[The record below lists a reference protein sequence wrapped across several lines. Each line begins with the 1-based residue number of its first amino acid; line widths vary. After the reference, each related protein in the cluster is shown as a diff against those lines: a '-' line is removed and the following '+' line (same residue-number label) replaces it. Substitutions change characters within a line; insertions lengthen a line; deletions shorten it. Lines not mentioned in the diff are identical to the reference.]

1 MSYQVLARKWRP
13 QTFHELVGQSHVK
26 QALVNA
32 LTQNRL
38 HHAYLFTGTRGV
50 GKTTIARIFAKS
62 LNCDEGI
69 SANPCGQCSSC
80 LDIEAGRY
88 IDLLEIDA
96 ASRTKVEDTREI
108 LDNVQYAPTRGRY
121 KVYLIDEVHMLSK
134 HSFNALLKTL
144 EEPPEHVKF
153 LLATTDPQKLP
164 VTILSRCLQFNLNAL
179 SQSDIKTQLE
189 HVLTQEQLNYD
200 NDALS
205 IIAKAADGSMRD
217 ALSLTDQAI
226 AQTNG
231 DINNQAVQTMLG
243 LMDTHYSQSLLAAL
257 LAQDGVALMSEVANV
272 ASRNPNYIALLDDLI
287 ALTHLTQLSQ
297 LVPEAAA
304 LDETNADYIAHVAQ
318 HTNPQQIQVYYQ
330 LLLNGKK
337 DLQWAPEP
345 RLGFEMIMLR
355 LLAFESAGT
364 QSQQSEPVSGAKP
377 VQSNA
382 GRADALRDILNKNKS
397 AKKNSEEQPIQQLEQ
412 RSTQNPIQKSSPV
425 EEKHTEQLSA
435 IEDNKKSVESN
446 TQANNHEFES
456 EVKNSPVTLMQS
468 GDSQH
473 TANDNERQVNKVTD
487 EQAQRESEDEAY
499 MQHSDVEQ
507 TLVAQFDDV
516 MSSAVD
522 QGFNS
527 VNHSHNNAE
536 NNSEPSTP
544 VIQQD
549 QDSAANAS
557 IVEREA
563 QAQSAIARIL
573 RDRNISGA
581 GTLSSANKRDTQS
594 TNSNTSTNKSNPV
607 VSDTNTGNRHTNV
620 NKVPSENSTAATTF
634 DNSNA
639 LANNNT
645 GADGFNASS
654 NGTKLDNTHIAP
666 SHSDN
671 PPPWA
676 TDITGESEK
685 KPELPLTGSHT
696 QTQEPIQQRPERKID
711 FREKHQTITENLAPE
726 LLEQINPQKVPE
738 VAPQEPSI
746 PTPDDF
752 QSPISEIRFAHQQDE
767 WAYLIKRMGLGG
779 RMRQFALHSIFTKQ
793 GNNLH
798 IDVDES
804 QKHLDTPVLRQKL
817 DAALSSI
824 YEHNVSLSINF
835 AKGVIDSPY
844 LIQQKIDV
852 GRHQQAI
859 DVITSDSNIVQFQ
872 QIFSAEIDENSI
884 QAL

>member
-179 SQSDIKTQLE
+179 SQSEIKTQLE
-189 HVLTQEQLNYD
+189 HVLTQEQLSFD
-200 NDALS
+200 TDALS
-205 IIAKAADGSMRD
+205 IISKAADGSMRD

-257 LAQDGVALMSEVANV
+257 LAQDGAALMDEIAQV
-272 ASRNPNYIALLDDLI
+272 ASRNPNYVALLDDLI
-287 ALTHLTQLSQ
+287 ALTHLTQLTQ
-297 LVPEAAA
+297 LVPEAAG
-304 LDETNADYIAHVAQ
+304 LDEKNVDYIAHVAQ
-318 HTNPQQIQVYYQ
+318 HTSPQQIQVYYQ

-355 LLAFESAGT
+355 LLAFKPTDA
-364 QSQQSEPVSGAKP
+364 QQAVPIVNEEPAQNK
-377 VQSNA
+377 Q
-382 GRADALRDILNKNKS
+382 GRASALRDILNKNKTSQNSLSS
-397 AKKNSEEQPIQQLEQ
+397 ASREQVTNALPVNNTKQTKPVEPAPTIAAQTSNNGVLQSNNEPTQVAVEQPVQQTESTPEQQASANEQQL
-412 RSTQNPIQKSSPV
+412 
-425 EEKHTEQLSA
+425 
-435 IEDNKKSVESN
+435 
-446 TQANNHEFES
+446 ANVVS
-456 EVKNSPVTLMQS
+456 
-468 GDSQH
+468 
-473 TANDNERQVNKVTD
+473 D
-487 EQAQRESEDEAY
+487 EQAQRQSEDEAY
-499 MQHSDVEQ
+499 MQHSDAEQ
-507 TLVAQFDDV
+507 TLASQFDDI

-522 QGFNS
+522 QGFNPAT
-527 VNHSHNNAE
+527 NKNL
-536 NNSEPSTP
+536 EPSP
-544 VIQQD
+544 EL
-549 QDSAANAS
+549 AANQNVSTPIA
-557 IVEREA
+557 EQEA

-581 GTLSSANKRDTQS
+581 GRLSSKNT
-594 TNSNTSTNKSNPV
+594 NTSASNVAAQPSQAPAKKPEQHPRMPKAEIV
-607 VSDTNTGNRHTNV
+607 DQSNSAANTSE
-620 NKVPSENSTAATTF
+620 PSSTSSTAF
-634 DNSNA
+634 
-639 LANNNT
+639 
-645 GADGFNASS
+645 
-654 NGTKLDNTHIAP
+654 
-666 SHSDN
+666 SDA
-671 PPPWA
+671 PPWA
-676 TDITGESEK
+676 TGSAGESEK
-685 KPELPLTGSHT
+685 KHELPVTGS
-696 QTQEPIQQRPERKID
+696 QTQANSHANTKPARKID
-711 FREKHQTITENLAPE
+711 FKEKHQTITENLAPE
-726 LLEQINPQKVPE
+726 LLEQINPQKAPEVVPE
-738 VAPQEPSI
+738 EVSI
-746 PTPDDF
+746 PAPDDF

-793 GNNLH
+793 GNSLH

-804 QKHLDTPVLRQKL
+804 QKHLDTPMLRQRL

-844 LIQQKIDV
+844 LIQQKIDA

-859 DVITSDSNIVQFQ
+859 DVITSDENIVQFQ
-872 QIFSAEIDENSI
+872 QVFSAEIDENSI

>member
-179 SQSDIKTQLE
+179 SQSEIKTQLE
-189 HVLTQEQLNYD
+189 HVLTQEQLSFD
-200 NDALS
+200 TDALS
-205 IIAKAADGSMRD
+205 IISKAADGSMRD

-257 LAQDGVALMSEVANV
+257 LAQDGAALMDEIAQV
-272 ASRNPNYIALLDDLI
+272 ASRNPNYVALLDDLI
-287 ALTHLTQLSQ
+287 ALTHLTQLTQ
-297 LVPEAAA
+297 LVPEAAG
-304 LDETNADYIAHVAQ
+304 LDEKNVDYIAHVAQ
-318 HTNPQQIQVYYQ
+318 HTSPQQIQIYYQ

-355 LLAFESAGT
+355 LLAFKPSDV
-364 QSQQSEPVSGAKP
+364 QQTVHTANQEPAPNK
-377 VQSNA
+377 Q
-382 GRADALRDILNKNKS
+382 GRANALRDILNKNKTS
-397 AKKNSEEQPIQQLEQ
+397 QNTVAGQSSVPVNNTKPVSNAEQPKAVEIEPSANAAAQSSNNEVVQSNIEPAQVAVEQPVQQSENASKQQAIAKEQ
-412 RSTQNPIQKSSPV
+412 PQTNVVSD
-425 EEKHTEQLSA
+425 A
-435 IEDNKKSVESN
+435 
-446 TQANNHEFES
+446 
-456 EVKNSPVTLMQS
+456 
-468 GDSQH
+468 
-473 TANDNERQVNKVTD
+473 
-487 EQAQRESEDEAY
+487 QAQRQSEDEAY
-499 MQHSDVEQ
+499 MLHSDAEQ
-507 TLVAQFDDV
+507 TLASQFDDI

-522 QGFNS
+522 QGFNP
-527 VNHSHNNAE
+527 VTNT
-536 NNSEPSTP
+536 NSEPQSEPLTNHNASTP
-544 VIQQD
+544 IAEQ
-549 QDSAANAS
+549 
-557 IVEREA
+557 EA

-581 GTLSSANKRDTQS
+581 GRLSSKS
-594 TNSNTSTNKSNPV
+594 TSTSAN
-607 VSDTNTGNRHTNV
+607 NV
-620 NKVPSENSTAATTF
+620 AAQPNQAPAKKPEHHARMPKAQSVNQGSTAENTNEL
-634 DNSNA
+634 NSV
-639 LANNNT
+639 
-645 GADGFNASS
+645 SS
-654 NGTKLDNTHIAP
+654 IAP
-666 SHSDN
+666 SD
-671 PPPWA
+671 PPPWV
-676 TDITGESEK
+676 TDSAGASEK
-685 KPELPLTGSHT
+685 KHELPPIGSESQAHGHANT
-696 QTQEPIQQRPERKID
+696 KPARKVD
-711 FREKHQTITENLAPE
+711 FKEKHQTITENLAPE

-738 VAPQEPSI
+738 AAPEEISI
-746 PTPDDF
+746 PVPDDF

-793 GNNLH
+793 GNSLH

-804 QKHLDTPVLRQKL
+804 QKHLDTPMLRQRL

-844 LIQQKIDV
+844 LIQQKIDA

-859 DVITSDSNIVQFQ
+859 DVITSDENIVQFQ
-872 QIFSAEIDENSI
+872 QVFSAEIDENSI

>member
-69 SANPCGQCSSC
+69 SATPCGQCSSC
-80 LDIEAGRY
+80 QDIEAGRY

-179 SQSDIKTQLE
+179 SQHEIKTQLE
-189 HVLTQEQLNYD
+189 HVLSQEQLSFD
-200 NDALS
+200 NESLG

-231 DINNQAVQTMLG
+231 DINNQAVQAMLG

-257 LAQDGVALMSEVANV
+257 LAQDGKALMNEVNDI
-272 ASRNPNYIALLDDLI
+272 ASKSPNYIALLDDLI
-287 ALTHLTQLSQ
+287 ALTHLTQLTQ
-297 LVPEAAA
+297 LVPDAAV
-304 LDETNADYIAHVAQ
+304 LDETNADYISYVAQ
-318 HTNPQQIQVYYQ
+318 HTSAQQIQVYYQ

-337 DLQWAPEP
+337 DLQWAPDQ
-345 RLGFEMIMLR
+345 RLGFEMILLR
-355 LLAFESAGT
+355 LLAFQPADSQNAPTTAVQNSASA
-364 QSQQSEPVSGAKP
+364 QSSS
-377 VQSNA
+377 
-382 GRADALRDILNKNKS
+382 GRADALRSLLNKNKAAAS
-397 AKKNSEEQPIQQLEQ
+397 PVASDSPLQADTPQPPVEAAIKPATTAQSHPAAVSGLAADNNPATAQPSVQPIADEQPPSHSEQQL
-412 RSTQNPIQKSSPV
+412 I
-425 EEKHTEQLSA
+425 A
-435 IEDNKKSVESN
+435 
-446 TQANNHEFES
+446 
-456 EVKNSPVTLMQS
+456 
-468 GDSQH
+468 
-473 TANDNERQVNKVTD
+473 VTD
-487 EQAQRESEDEAY
+487 EQAQRESEDQAY

-507 TLVAQFDDV
+507 SLAAQFDDV
-516 MSSAVD
+516 MQTATE
-522 QGFNS
+522 QGFT
-527 VNHSHNNAE
+527 AAAQTPA
-536 NNSEPSTP
+536 PS
-544 VIQQD
+544 QHD
-549 QDSAANAS
+549 DS
-557 IVEREA
+557 IGA
-563 QAQSAIARIL
+563 QESRAQSAIARIL

-581 GTLSSANKRDTQS
+581 GKLSGAKAAPAPASDAKQPQSKVVNNKPAPAAPASQT
-594 TNSNTSTNKSNPV
+594 T
-607 VSDTNTGNRHTNV
+607 
-620 NKVPSENSTAATTF
+620 ATT
-634 DNSNA
+634 
-639 LANNNT
+639 
-645 GADGFNASS
+645 
-654 NGTKLDNTHIAP
+654 
-666 SHSDN
+666 N
-671 PPPWA
+671 PPPWS
-676 TDITGESEK
+676 TSTQDEGEK
-685 KPELPLTGSHT
+685 KPVLPSIGS
-696 QTQEPIQQRPERKID
+696 QTNAAPETPVAASPAVD
-711 FREKHQTITENLAPE
+711 FKAKHQTITENLAPE
-726 LLEQINPQKVPE
+726 LLEQINPQK
-738 VAPQEPSI
+738 APAVIADEPSI
-746 PTPDDF
+746 PVPDDF

-779 RMRQFALHSIFTKQ
+779 RMRQFALHSIFSKQ

-824 YEHNVSLSINF
+824 YGHNVALSINF
-835 AKGVIDSPY
+835 AQGVIDSPY
-844 LIQQKIDV
+844 LIQQKIDA

-859 DVITSDSNIVQFQ
+859 DVITTDENIVQFQ
-872 QIFSAEIDENSI
+872 QLFSAEIDENSI

>member
-179 SQSDIKTQLE
+179 SQSEIKTQLE
-189 HVLTQEQLNYD
+189 HVLTQEQLSFD
-200 NDALS
+200 TDALS
-205 IIAKAADGSMRD
+205 IISKAADGSMRD

-257 LAQDGVALMSEVANV
+257 LAQDGAALMDEIAQV
-272 ASRNPNYIALLDDLI
+272 ASRNPNYVALLDDLI
-287 ALTHLTQLSQ
+287 ALTHLTQLTQ
-297 LVPEAAA
+297 LVPEAAG
-304 LDETNADYIAHVAQ
+304 LDEKNVDYIAHVAQ
-318 HTNPQQIQVYYQ
+318 HTSPQQIQIYYQ

-355 LLAFESAGT
+355 LLAFKPTDAQQTVHTVNEEPAPNK
-364 QSQQSEPVSGAKP
+364 QS
-377 VQSNA
+377 
-382 GRADALRDILNKNKS
+382 RANALRDILNKNKTSQNTVASQSS
-397 AKKNSEEQPIQQLEQ
+397 APVNNTKPVSNTEQPKSLEIEPLPNVAAQTSNNDVVQSNNEPAQVAVEQPVQQSENAFEQ
-412 RSTQNPIQKSSPV
+412 QASAN
-425 EEKHTEQLSA
+425 EQPQTNVVSDA
-435 IEDNKKSVESN
+435 
-446 TQANNHEFES
+446 
-456 EVKNSPVTLMQS
+456 
-468 GDSQH
+468 
-473 TANDNERQVNKVTD
+473 
-487 EQAQRESEDEAY
+487 QAQRQSEDEAY
-499 MQHSDVEQ
+499 MQHSDAEQ
-507 TLVAQFDDV
+507 TLASQFDDI

-522 QGFNS
+522 QGFKP
-527 VNHSHNNAE
+527 APTA
-536 NNSEPSTP
+536 NSESSPEPLANHNASTP
-544 VIQQD
+544 IAEQ
-549 QDSAANAS
+549 
-557 IVEREA
+557 EA

-581 GTLSSANKRDTQS
+581 GRLSGKSTSTSANNVAVQPSQAPAKKPEQHPRMPKAQSVHQGSADTS
-594 TNSNTSTNKSNPV
+594 ASELNS
-607 VSDTNTGNRHTNV
+607 
-620 NKVPSENSTAATTF
+620 PS
-634 DNSNA
+634 
-639 LANNNT
+639 
-645 GADGFNASS
+645 GNAS
-654 NGTKLDNTHIAP
+654 GDI
-666 SHSDN
+666 
-671 PPPWA
+671 PPWE
-676 TDITGESEK
+676 TDSEGESEK
-685 KPELPLTGSHT
+685 KHELPVTGG
-696 QTQEPIQQRPERKID
+696 QTQAHNHSNIKPTSKID
-711 FREKHQTITENLAPE
+711 FKAKHQTITENLAPE
-726 LLEQINPQKVPE
+726 LLEQINPQKAPEIVPE
-738 VAPQEPSI
+738 EVSI
-746 PTPDDF
+746 PAPDDF

-793 GNNLH
+793 GNSLH

-804 QKHLDTPVLRQKL
+804 QKHLDTPMLRQRL

-844 LIQQKIDV
+844 LIQQKIDA

-859 DVITSDSNIVQFQ
+859 DVITSDENIVQFQ
-872 QIFSAEIDENSI
+872 QVFSAEIDENSI

>member
-69 SANPCGQCSSC
+69 SASPCGQCSSC
-80 LDIEAGRY
+80 TDIEAGRY

-179 SQSDIKTQLE
+179 SQSEIKTQLQ
-189 HVLTQEQLNYD
+189 HVLTQEQLSFD

-231 DINNQAVQTMLG
+231 DINNQAVQAMLG

-257 LAQDGVALMSEVANV
+257 LSQDGAALMSEIANV
-272 ASRNPNYIALLDDLI
+272 ASKNPNYIALLDDLI
-287 ALTHLTQLSQ
+287 SLTHLIQLTQ
-297 LVPEAAA
+297 LVPQAAG
-304 LDETNADYIAHVAQ
+304 LDETNADYIKHVAE
-318 HTNPQQIQVYYQ
+318 HTSAKQVQVYYQ

-345 RLGFEMIMLR
+345 RLGFEMILLR
-355 LLAFESAGT
+355 LLAFQPAGNDT
-364 QSQQSEPVSGAKP
+364 QQSVINTPQSSVSDTE
-377 VQSNA
+377 S
-382 GRADALRDILNKNKS
+382 RANALRDILS
-397 AKKNSEEQPIQQLEQ
+397 KKKPENSNNPAEHSDTSNIQQSAEKSLVTIDQQAEVTPSVIDRPVDSEQ
-412 RSTQNPIQKSSPV
+412 VEHVQVKTEEAQTEASQNTPK
-425 EEKHTEQLSA
+425 EQLS
-435 IEDNKKSVESN
+435 D
-446 TQANNHEFES
+446 
-456 EVKNSPVTLMQS
+456 
-468 GDSQH
+468 D
-473 TANDNERQVNKVTD
+473 
-487 EQAQRESEDEAY
+487 QAQRNSENEAY

-507 TLVAQFDDV
+507 TLSAQFDDV
-516 MSSAVD
+516 MSSALD
-522 QGFNS
+522 QGFNPHIHS
-527 VNHSHNNAE
+527 DQQVNESPQSASQQVE
-536 NNSEPSTP
+536 SQSEQSST
-544 VIQQD
+544 
-549 QDSAANAS
+549 DSS
-557 IVEREA
+557 SLHDKES

-573 RDRNISGA
+573 RDRNISGS
-581 GTLSSANKRDTQS
+581 GRLSGHNIAQPPVPKKPEIDTREQS
-594 TNSNTSTNKSNPV
+594 NRPVSSPIAQQSEATNKDRQS
-607 VSDTNTGNRHTNV
+607 H
-620 NKVPSENSTAATTF
+620 F
-634 DNSNA
+634 DNTEQQIPA
-639 LANNNT
+639 PPT
-645 GADGFNASS
+645 GSA
-654 NGTKLDNTHIAP
+654 
-666 SHSDN
+666 N
-671 PPPWA
+671 PPPW
-676 TDITGESEK
+676 DNYNIGEHEK
-685 KPELPLTGSHT
+685 KPELPVSGS
-696 QTQEPIQQRPERKID
+696 QIQRPSVVAANAQKVD
-711 FREKHQTITENLAPE
+711 FKAKHQTITENLAPE
-726 LLEQINPQKVPE
+726 LLEQINPQSVPTP
-738 VAPQEPSI
+738 APQEESI
-746 PTPDDF
+746 PVPDDF
-752 QSPISEIRFAHQQDE
+752 QSPISEIKFAHQQDE

-793 GNNLH
+793 GSNLH

-804 QKHLDTPVLRQKL
+804 QKHLDTPMLRQKL

-824 YEHNVSLSINF
+824 YDHNVSLSINF
-835 AKGVIDSPY
+835 AQGVIDSPY
-844 LIQQKIDV
+844 LIQQKIDA

-859 DVITSDSNIVQFQ
+859 DVITSDENIVQFQ
-872 QIFSAEIDENSI
+872 QLFSAEIDENSI

>member
-179 SQSDIKTQLE
+179 SQSEIKTQLE
-189 HVLTQEQLNYD
+189 HVLTQEQLSFD
-200 NDALS
+200 TDALS
-205 IIAKAADGSMRD
+205 IISKAADGSMRD

-257 LAQDGVALMSEVANV
+257 LAQDGAALMDEIAQV
-272 ASRNPNYIALLDDLI
+272 ASRNPNYVALLDDLI
-287 ALTHLTQLSQ
+287 ALTHLTQLTQ
-297 LVPEAAA
+297 LVPEAAG
-304 LDETNADYIAHVAQ
+304 LDEKNVDYIAHVAQ
-318 HTNPQQIQVYYQ
+318 HTSPQQIQIYYQ

-355 LLAFESAGT
+355 LLAFKPTDA
-364 QSQQSEPVSGAKP
+364 QQTVHTVNEEPAPNK
-377 VQSNA
+377 Q
-382 GRADALRDILNKNKS
+382 GRANALRDILNKTSQNTVASQSSVPVNNTKPVSNTEQTKS
-397 AKKNSEEQPIQQLEQ
+397 LEIEPLPNVAAQTSNNNVVQSNNEPAQVAVEQPVQQSENAFEQ
-412 RSTQNPIQKSSPV
+412 QASAN
-425 EEKHTEQLSA
+425 EQPQTNVVSDA
-435 IEDNKKSVESN
+435 
-446 TQANNHEFES
+446 
-456 EVKNSPVTLMQS
+456 
-468 GDSQH
+468 
-473 TANDNERQVNKVTD
+473 
-487 EQAQRESEDEAY
+487 QAQRQSEDEAY
-499 MQHSDVEQ
+499 MQHSDAEQ
-507 TLVAQFDDV
+507 TLASQFDDI

-522 QGFNS
+522 QGFKP
-527 VNHSHNNAE
+527 APTA
-536 NNSEPSTP
+536 NSEFSPEPLTNHNASTP
-544 VIQQD
+544 IAEQ
-549 QDSAANAS
+549 
-557 IVEREA
+557 EA

-581 GTLSSANKRDTQS
+581 GRLSGKSTSTSANNVAVQPSQAPAKKPEQHPRMPKAQSVHQGSADTSVSELNSPSS
-594 TNSNTSTNKSNPV
+594 TTSG
-607 VSDTNTGNRHTNV
+607 D
-620 NKVPSENSTAATTF
+620 
-634 DNSNA
+634 
-639 LANNNT
+639 
-645 GADGFNASS
+645 
-654 NGTKLDNTHIAP
+654 I
-666 SHSDN
+666 
-671 PPPWA
+671 PPWA
-676 TDITGESEK
+676 TDSEGESEK
-685 KPELPLTGSHT
+685 KHELPVTGG
-696 QTQEPIQQRPERKID
+696 QTQAHNHSNIKPASKID
-711 FREKHQTITENLAPE
+711 FKAKHQTITENLAPE
-726 LLEQINPQKVPE
+726 LLEQINPQKAPEIVPE
-738 VAPQEPSI
+738 EVSI
-746 PTPDDF
+746 PAPDDF

-793 GNNLH
+793 GNSLH

-804 QKHLDTPVLRQKL
+804 QKHLDTPMLRQRL

-844 LIQQKIDV
+844 LIQQKIDA

-859 DVITSDSNIVQFQ
+859 DVITSDENIVQFQ
-872 QIFSAEIDENSI
+872 QVFSAEIDENSI

>member
-69 SANPCGQCSSC
+69 SAQPCGQCSSC
-80 LDIEAGRY
+80 KDIESGRY

-179 SQSDIKTQLE
+179 SQTEILQQLE
-189 HVLTQEQLNYD
+189 YVLNEEQLSFD
-200 NDALS
+200 TQALQ

-231 DINNQAVQTMLG
+231 NIQHQSVQNMLG
-243 LMDTHYSQSLLAAL
+243 LMDNHYSQHLLAAL
-257 LAQDGVALMSEVANV
+257 LAQDG
-272 ASRNPNYIALLDDLI
+272 ASLLAQIEQIASQNPQYTALLDDLI
-287 ALTHLTQLSQ
+287 ALTHLIQLTQ
-297 LVPEAAA
+297 LVPDAAK
-304 LDETNADYIAHVAQ
+304 LDDYNSEFVREVAQ
-318 HTNPQQIQVYYQ
+318 ASNSKQIQIYYQ

-355 LLAFESAGT
+355 LLAFEPTGT
-364 QSQQSEPVSGAKP
+364 TAEPMPSTNTQP
-377 VQSNA
+377 VQNNQ
-382 GRADALRDILNKNKS
+382 GRASALRDIINKNKPVPTSSVSANTVQPVKNDAKPAENTHVESSSAASTEVANNPADDGLKQPVQPIPTAEVS
-397 AKKNSEEQPIQQLEQ
+397 AKSHN
-412 RSTQNPIQKSSPV
+412 
-425 EEKHTEQLSA
+425 TEQ
-435 IEDNKKSVESN
+435 
-446 TQANNHEFES
+446 
-456 EVKNSPVTLMQS
+456 
-468 GDSQH
+468 
-473 TANDNERQVNKVTD
+473 VNI
-487 EQAQRESEDEAY
+487 DEAQQQSQDDAY
-499 MQHSDVEQ
+499 QQYSDTEQ
-507 TLVAQFDDV
+507 TLAAQFDDV
-516 MSSAVD
+516 MSSAIE
-522 QGFNS
+522 QGFS
-527 VNHSHNNAE
+527 AE
-536 NNSEPSTP
+536 AANTSEPEVHNLATDAT
-544 VIQQD
+544 V
-549 QDSAANAS
+549 S
-557 IVEREA
+557 IAEQES

-581 GTLSSANKRDTQS
+581 GKLSGANISAEPTPAPNQS
-594 TNSNTSTNKSNPV
+594 VSQPDENEPK
-607 VSDTNTGNRHTNV
+607 SDT
-620 NKVPSENSTAATTF
+620 SQTTTTQTSPVSMVEPQQI
-634 DNSNA
+634 DA
-639 LANNNT
+639 
-645 GADGFNASS
+645 
-654 NGTKLDNTHIAP
+654 
-666 SHSDN
+666 
-671 PPPWA
+671 PPWSSE
-676 TDITGESEK
+676 TGTGQSAK
-685 KPELPLTGSHT
+685 KPALPLTGSET
-696 QTQEPIQQRPERKID
+696 RASRQLETKKVD
-711 FREKHQTITENLAPE
+711 FKEKHQTITENLAPE
-726 LLEQINPQKVPE
+726 LLEQINPQKKPE
-738 VAPQEPSI
+738 VIEQEPSV
-746 PTPDDF
+746 PVPDDF

-779 RMRQFALHSIFTKQ
+779 RMRQFALHSIFSKQ

-804 QKHLDTPVLRQKL
+804 QKHLDTPMLRQKL

-824 YEHNVSLSINF
+824 YEHNVTLSINF
-835 AKGVIDSPY
+835 AQGVIDSPY
-844 LIQQKIDV
+844 LIQQKIDA

-859 DVITSDSNIVQFQ
+859 DVITSDENIVQFQ
-872 QIFSAEIDENSI
+872 QLFSAIIDENSI

>member
-69 SANPCGQCSSC
+69 SATPCGQCSSC
-80 LDIEAGRY
+80 VDIEAGRY

-179 SQSDIKTQLE
+179 SQAEIKQQLE
-189 HVLTQEQLNYD
+189 HVLTHEQLNFD

-231 DINNQAVQTMLG
+231 DIKNQAVQDMLG

-257 LAQDGVALMSEVANV
+257 LAQDGTALMNEVAQV

-287 ALTHLTQLSQ
+287 ALTHVIQLSQ

-304 LDETNADYIAHVAQ
+304 LDSNNADYIEHVAA
-318 HTNPQQIQVYYQ
+318 HTHAQQIQVYYQ

-355 LLAFESAGT
+355 LLAFEPT
-364 QSQQSEPVSGAKP
+364 QLQTNQPEPSSQAAPEQNS
-377 VQSNA
+377 A
-382 GRADALRDILNKNKS
+382 GRANALRDILNKNKPAQS
-397 AKKNSEEQPIQQLEQ
+397 NTPQTQPTKAAEPEVSQPDNSQ
-412 RSTQNPIQKSSPV
+412 TQNEQSPV
-425 EEKHTEQLSA
+425 QSQPQIVDT
-435 IEDNKKSVESN
+435 
-446 TQANNHEFES
+446 
-456 EVKNSPVTLMQS
+456 PVIS
-468 GDSQH
+468 
-473 TANDNERQVNKVTD
+473 D
-487 EQAQRESEDEAY
+487 EQAQSQSEDDAY

-507 TLVAQFDDV
+507 TIAAQYDDV

-522 QGFNS
+522 QGFNPELANATS
-527 VNHSHNNAE
+527 NAE
-536 NNSEPSTP
+536 
-544 VIQQD
+544 Q
-549 QDSAANAS
+549 SAS
-557 IVEREA
+557 SMGEQEA
-563 QAQSAIARIL
+563 RAQSAIARIL

-581 GTLSSANKRDTQS
+581 GKLSSAAIEKPTEEKPVPTKSEFSRPV
-594 TNSNTSTNKSNPV
+594 SNEAQT
-607 VSDTNTGNRHTNV
+607 VSQQ
-620 NKVPSENSTAATTF
+620 
-634 DNSNA
+634 
-639 LANNNT
+639 
-645 GADGFNASS
+645 
-654 NGTKLDNTHIAP
+654 
-666 SHSDN
+666 
-671 PPPWA
+671 PPPW
-676 TDITGESEK
+676 DSEVSDDLQK
-685 KPELPLTGSHT
+685 KPQLPAQGSRA
-696 QTQEPIQQRPERKID
+696 QVANKPASKVD
-711 FREKHQTITENLAPE
+711 FKAKHQTITENLAPE
-726 LLEQINPQKVPE
+726 LLEQINPQKP
-738 VAPQEPSI
+738 APVVEQEPSI
-746 PTPDDF
+746 PVPDDF

-793 GNNLH
+793 DNHFH
-798 IDVDES
+798 IEVDES
-804 QKHLDTPVLRQKL
+804 QKHLDTPMLRQKL
-817 DAALSSI
+817 NVALSSI
-824 YEHNVSLSINF
+824 YGHNVELNIDF
-835 AKGVIDSPY
+835 ASGVIDSPY
-844 LIQQKIDV
+844 LIQQKIDA

-859 DVITSDSNIVQFQ
+859 DVITSDENIVQFQ
-872 QIFSAEIDENSI
+872 QLFSAEIDENSI

>member
-69 SANPCGQCSSC
+69 SASPCGKCSSC
-80 LDIEAGRY
+80 TDIEAGRY

-179 SQSDIKTQLE
+179 SQSEIKTQLE
-189 HVLTQEQLNYD
+189 HVLTHEQLSFE

-257 LAQDGVALMSEVANV
+257 LAQDGAALMNEIAQV
-272 ASRNPNYIALLDDLI
+272 ASRNPNYVALLDDLI
-287 ALTHLTQLSQ
+287 ALTHLVQLSQ

-304 LDETNADYIAHVAQ
+304 LDEKNVDYIAHVAQ
-318 HTNPQQIQVYYQ
+318 HTSAQQIQVYYQ

-355 LLAFESAGT
+355 LLAFEPT
-364 QSQQSEPVSGAKP
+364 QTKHKQATPLAAQEPAENKP
-377 VQSNA
+377 SKA
-382 GRADALRDILNKNKS
+382 SALRDILNKNKTPQNTTVSQSSPSISSTQALDNTSQPDTQKQESMVQVPPAKEPLVAGEVLNTQPS
-397 AKKNSEEQPIQQLEQ
+397 AAEAKPSVQQPEHVNEQPK
-412 RSTQNPIQKSSPV
+412 ST
-425 EEKHTEQLSA
+425 A
-435 IEDNKKSVESN
+435 IS
-446 TQANNHEFES
+446 
-456 EVKNSPVTLMQS
+456 
-468 GDSQH
+468 
-473 TANDNERQVNKVTD
+473 D
-487 EQAQRESEDEAY
+487 EQAQRQSENEAY
-499 MQHSDVEQ
+499 MQHSDAEQ
-507 TLVAQFDDV
+507 TLASQFDDI

-522 QGFNS
+522 QGFNPAQS
-527 VNHSHNNAE
+527 T
-536 NNSEPSTP
+536 NSESPSEAASSESAVSQNTSTP
-544 VIQQD
+544 IAEQD
-549 QDSAANAS
+549 
-557 IVEREA
+557 A

-581 GTLSSANKRDTQS
+581 GRLSGANTRTDE
-594 TNSNTSTNKSNPV
+594 NNTSEQLTKPTLKEPSQHPRMPKGESSQNAEPAASNEI
-607 VSDTNTGNRHTNV
+607 T
-620 NKVPSENSTAATTF
+620 PSYDAIDDA
-634 DNSNA
+634 
-639 LANNNT
+639 
-645 GADGFNASS
+645 
-654 NGTKLDNTHIAP
+654 
-666 SHSDN
+666 
-671 PPPWA
+671 PPWA
-676 TDITGESEK
+676 TNSAGESEK
-685 KPELPLTGSHT
+685 KHELPVTGS
-696 QTQEPIQQRPERKID
+696 QTEPLNQANTKPARKID
-711 FREKHQTITENLAPE
+711 FKEKHQTITENLAPE
-726 LLEQINPQKVPE
+726 LLEQINPQKVVEAAPE
-738 VAPQEPSI
+738 EPSI
-746 PTPDDF
+746 PVPDDF

-859 DVITSDSNIVQFQ
+859 DVITTDENIVQFQ
-872 QIFSAEIDENSI
+872 QVFSAEIDENSI

>member
-69 SANPCGQCSSC
+69 SAQPCGQCSSC
-80 LDIEAGRY
+80 KDIESGRY

-179 SQSDIKTQLE
+179 SQTEILQQLE
-189 HVLTQEQLNYD
+189 YVLNEEQLSFD
-200 NDALS
+200 TQALQ

-231 DINNQAVQTMLG
+231 NIQHQSVQNMLG
-243 LMDTHYSQSLLAAL
+243 LMDNHYSQHLLAAL
-257 LAQDGVALMSEVANV
+257 LAQDG
-272 ASRNPNYIALLDDLI
+272 ASLLAQIEQIASQNPQYTALLDDLI
-287 ALTHLTQLSQ
+287 ALTHLIQLTQ
-297 LVPEAAA
+297 LVPDAAK
-304 LDETNADYIAHVAQ
+304 LDDYNSEFVREVAQ
-318 HTNPQQIQVYYQ
+318 ASNSKQIQIYYQ

-355 LLAFESAGT
+355 LLAFEPTGT
-364 QSQQSEPVSGAKP
+364 TAEPMPSTNTQP
-377 VQSNA
+377 VQNNQ
-382 GRADALRDILNKNKS
+382 GRASALRDIINKNKPVPNSSVSANTVQPVKNDAKPAENTHVESSSAASTEVANNPADDGLEQPVQPIPTAEVS
-397 AKKNSEEQPIQQLEQ
+397 AKSHN
-412 RSTQNPIQKSSPV
+412 
-425 EEKHTEQLSA
+425 TEQ
-435 IEDNKKSVESN
+435 
-446 TQANNHEFES
+446 
-456 EVKNSPVTLMQS
+456 
-468 GDSQH
+468 
-473 TANDNERQVNKVTD
+473 VNI
-487 EQAQRESEDEAY
+487 DEAQQQSQDDAY
-499 MQHSDVEQ
+499 QQYSDTEQ
-507 TLVAQFDDV
+507 TLATQFDDV
-516 MSSAVD
+516 MSSAIE
-522 QGFNS
+522 QGFS
-527 VNHSHNNAE
+527 AE
-536 NNSEPSTP
+536 AANTSEPEAHNLATDAT
-544 VIQQD
+544 V
-549 QDSAANAS
+549 S
-557 IVEREA
+557 IAEQES

-581 GTLSSANKRDTQS
+581 GKLSGANISAEPTPNQS
-594 TNSNTSTNKSNPV
+594 VSQPDENESK
-607 VSDTNTGNRHTNV
+607 SDTSHT
-620 NKVPSENSTAATTF
+620 TTTQTSPVSMVEPQQI
-634 DNSNA
+634 DA
-639 LANNNT
+639 
-645 GADGFNASS
+645 
-654 NGTKLDNTHIAP
+654 
-666 SHSDN
+666 
-671 PPPWA
+671 PPWSSE
-676 TDITGESEK
+676 TGQSAK
-685 KPELPLTGSHT
+685 KPALPATGSET
-696 QTQEPIQQRPERKID
+696 RANSQLETKKVD
-711 FREKHQTITENLAPE
+711 FKEKHQTITENLAPE
-726 LLEQINPQKVPE
+726 LLEQINPQKKPE
-738 VAPQEPSI
+738 VIEQEPSV
-746 PTPDDF
+746 PVPDDF

-779 RMRQFALHSIFTKQ
+779 RMRQFALHSIFSKQ

-804 QKHLDTPVLRQKL
+804 QKHLDTPMLRQKL

-824 YEHNVSLSINF
+824 YEHNVTLSINF
-835 AKGVIDSPY
+835 AQGVIDSPY
-844 LIQQKIDV
+844 LIQQKIDA

-859 DVITSDSNIVQFQ
+859 DVITSDENIVQFQ
-872 QIFSAEIDENSI
+872 QLFSAIIDENSI

>member
-179 SQSDIKTQLE
+179 SQSEIKTQLE
-189 HVLTQEQLNYD
+189 HVLTQEQLSFD
-200 NDALS
+200 TDALS
-205 IIAKAADGSMRD
+205 IISKAADGSMRD

-257 LAQDGVALMSEVANV
+257 LAQDGAALMDEIAQV
-272 ASRNPNYIALLDDLI
+272 ASRNPNYVALLDDLI
-287 ALTHLTQLSQ
+287 ALTHLTQLTQ
-297 LVPEAAA
+297 LVPEAAG
-304 LDETNADYIAHVAQ
+304 LDEKNVDYIAHVAQ
-318 HTNPQQIQVYYQ
+318 HTSPQQIQIYYQ

-355 LLAFESAGT
+355 LLAFKPSDV
-364 QSQQSEPVSGAKP
+364 QQTVHTANEEAAPNK
-377 VQSNA
+377 Q
-382 GRADALRDILNKNKS
+382 GRANALRDILNKNKTS
-397 AKKNSEEQPIQQLEQ
+397 QSTVVGQSSTPVNNIKPVSNAEQPKAVEIEPSANAAAQSSNNEVVQSNNEPAQVAVEQPVQQSENASKQQALAKEQ
-412 RSTQNPIQKSSPV
+412 PQTNVVSD
-425 EEKHTEQLSA
+425 A
-435 IEDNKKSVESN
+435 
-446 TQANNHEFES
+446 
-456 EVKNSPVTLMQS
+456 
-468 GDSQH
+468 
-473 TANDNERQVNKVTD
+473 
-487 EQAQRESEDEAY
+487 QAQRQSEDEAY
-499 MQHSDVEQ
+499 MLHSDAEQ
-507 TLVAQFDDV
+507 TLASQFDDI

-522 QGFNS
+522 QGFKP
-527 VNHSHNNAE
+527 APTA
-536 NNSEPSTP
+536 NSESSPEPLTNHNASTP
-544 VIQQD
+544 IAEQ
-549 QDSAANAS
+549 
-557 IVEREA
+557 EA

-581 GTLSSANKRDTQS
+581 GRLSSKS
-594 TNSNTSTNKSNPV
+594 TSTSA
-607 VSDTNTGNRHTNV
+607 DNV
-620 NKVPSENSTAATTF
+620 AAQPNQAAAKKPEHHPRMPKAQSVHQDSTAENTNEL
-634 DNSNA
+634 NSV
-639 LANNNT
+639 
-645 GADGFNASS
+645 SS
-654 NGTKLDNTHIAP
+654 IAP
-666 SHSDN
+666 SD
-671 PPPWA
+671 PPPWVNDSA
-676 TDITGESEK
+676 GASEK
-685 KPELPLTGSHT
+685 KHELPLTGSESQAHGHANT
-696 QTQEPIQQRPERKID
+696 KPARKVD
-711 FREKHQTITENLAPE
+711 FKEKHQTITENLAPE

-738 VAPQEPSI
+738 AAPEEISI
-746 PTPDDF
+746 PVPDDF

-793 GNNLH
+793 GNSLH

-804 QKHLDTPVLRQKL
+804 QKHLDTPMLRQRL

-844 LIQQKIDV
+844 LIQQKIDA

-859 DVITSDSNIVQFQ
+859 DVITSDENIVQFQ
-872 QIFSAEIDENSI
+872 QVFSAEIDENSI

>member
-69 SANPCGQCSSC
+69 SATPCGQCSSC
-80 LDIEAGRY
+80 VDIEAGRY

-179 SQSDIKTQLE
+179 SQAEIKQQLE
-189 HVLTQEQLNYD
+189 HVLTHEQLNFD

-231 DINNQAVQTMLG
+231 DIKNQAVQDMLG

-257 LAQDGVALMSEVANV
+257 LAQDGTALMNEVAQV

-287 ALTHLTQLSQ
+287 ALTHVIQLSQ

-304 LDETNADYIAHVAQ
+304 LDSNNADYIEHVAA
-318 HTNPQQIQVYYQ
+318 HSHAQQIQVYYQ

-355 LLAFESAGT
+355 LLAFEPT
-364 QSQQSEPVSGAKP
+364 QLQTNQPEPSSQAAPEQNS
-377 VQSNA
+377 A
-382 GRADALRDILNKNKS
+382 GRANALRDILNKNKPAQS
-397 AKKNSEEQPIQQLEQ
+397 NAPQIQPLATNTQPTKADEPEVSKPDNSQTQLEQ
-412 RSTQNPIQKSSPV
+412 SSIQ
-425 EEKHTEQLSA
+425 
-435 IEDNKKSVESN
+435 
-446 TQANNHEFES
+446 
-456 EVKNSPVTLMQS
+456 
-468 GDSQH
+468 SQPQIVD
-473 TANDNERQVNKVTD
+473 TPAVISD
-487 EQAQRESEDEAY
+487 EQAQRQSEDDAY

-507 TLVAQFDDV
+507 TIAAQYDDV

-522 QGFNS
+522 QGFNP
-527 VNHSHNNAE
+527 E
-536 NNSEPSTP
+536 L
-544 VIQQD
+544 
-549 QDSAANAS
+549 ANATS
-557 IVEREA
+557 NADQSASSMGEQEA
-563 QAQSAIARIL
+563 RAQSAIARIL

-581 GTLSSANKRDTQS
+581 GKLSSAAIEKPTEEKPVPAKSEFSRPV
-594 TNSNTSTNKSNPV
+594 SNEAQT
-607 VSDTNTGNRHTNV
+607 VSQQ
-620 NKVPSENSTAATTF
+620 
-634 DNSNA
+634 
-639 LANNNT
+639 
-645 GADGFNASS
+645 
-654 NGTKLDNTHIAP
+654 
-666 SHSDN
+666 
-671 PPPWA
+671 PPPW
-676 TDITGESEK
+676 DSEVSDDLQK
-685 KPELPLTGSHT
+685 KPQLPAQGSRA
-696 QTQEPIQQRPERKID
+696 QVANKPASKVD
-711 FREKHQTITENLAPE
+711 FKAKHQTITENLAPE
-726 LLEQINPQKVPE
+726 LLEQINPQKP
-738 VAPQEPSI
+738 APVVEQEPSI
-746 PTPDDF
+746 PVPDDF

-793 GNNLH
+793 DNHFH
-798 IDVDES
+798 IEVDES
-804 QKHLDTPVLRQKL
+804 QKHLDTPMLRQKL
-817 DAALSSI
+817 NVALSSI
-824 YEHNVSLSINF
+824 YGHNVELNIDF
-835 AKGVIDSPY
+835 ASGVIDSPY
-844 LIQQKIDV
+844 LIQQKIDA

-859 DVITSDSNIVQFQ
+859 DVITSDENIVQFQ
-872 QIFSAEIDENSI
+872 QLFSAEIDENSI

>member
-179 SQSDIKTQLE
+179 SQSEIKTQLE
-189 HVLTQEQLNYD
+189 HVLTQEQLSFD
-200 NDALS
+200 TDALS
-205 IIAKAADGSMRD
+205 IISKAADGSMRD

-257 LAQDGVALMSEVANV
+257 LAQDGAALMDEIAQV
-272 ASRNPNYIALLDDLI
+272 ASRNPNYVALLDDLI
-287 ALTHLTQLSQ
+287 ALTHLTQLTQ
-297 LVPEAAA
+297 LVPEAAG
-304 LDETNADYIAHVAQ
+304 LDEKNVDYIAHVAQ
-318 HTNPQQIQVYYQ
+318 HTSPQQIQIYYQ

-355 LLAFESAGT
+355 LLAFKPTDA
-364 QSQQSEPVSGAKP
+364 QQTVHTVNEEPAPNK
-377 VQSNA
+377 Q
-382 GRADALRDILNKNKS
+382 GRANALRDILNKNKTSQNTVASQSS
-397 AKKNSEEQPIQQLEQ
+397 APVNNTKPVSNTEQPKSLEIGPLPNVAAQTSNNDVVQSNNEPAQVAVEQPVQQSENAFEQ
-412 RSTQNPIQKSSPV
+412 QASAN
-425 EEKHTEQLSA
+425 EQPQTNVVSDA
-435 IEDNKKSVESN
+435 
-446 TQANNHEFES
+446 
-456 EVKNSPVTLMQS
+456 
-468 GDSQH
+468 
-473 TANDNERQVNKVTD
+473 
-487 EQAQRESEDEAY
+487 QAQRQSEDEAY
-499 MQHSDVEQ
+499 MQHSDAEQ
-507 TLVAQFDDV
+507 TLASQFDDI

-522 QGFNS
+522 QGFKP
-527 VNHSHNNAE
+527 APTA
-536 NNSEPSTP
+536 NSESSPEPLANHNASTP
-544 VIQQD
+544 IAEQ
-549 QDSAANAS
+549 
-557 IVEREA
+557 EA

-581 GTLSSANKRDTQS
+581 GRLSGKSTSTSANNVAVQPSQAPAKKPEQHPRMPKAQSVHQGSADTSASELNSPSS
-594 TNSNTSTNKSNPV
+594 TGSG
-607 VSDTNTGNRHTNV
+607 D
-620 NKVPSENSTAATTF
+620 
-634 DNSNA
+634 
-639 LANNNT
+639 
-645 GADGFNASS
+645 
-654 NGTKLDNTHIAP
+654 I
-666 SHSDN
+666 
-671 PPPWA
+671 PPWA
-676 TDITGESEK
+676 TDSEGESEK
-685 KPELPLTGSHT
+685 KHELPVTGG
-696 QTQEPIQQRPERKID
+696 QTQAHNHSNIKPTSKID
-711 FREKHQTITENLAPE
+711 FKAKHQTITENLAPE
-726 LLEQINPQKVPE
+726 LLEQINPQKAPEIVPE
-738 VAPQEPSI
+738 EVSI
-746 PTPDDF
+746 PAPDDF

-793 GNNLH
+793 GNSLH

-804 QKHLDTPVLRQKL
+804 QKHLDTPMLRQRL

-844 LIQQKIDV
+844 LIQQKIDA

-859 DVITSDSNIVQFQ
+859 DVITSDENIVQFQ
-872 QIFSAEIDENSI
+872 QVFSAEIDENSI